1 MHPARRMHRR
11 FIADGDR
18 GLSLIARAILCAA
31 EKFGARPAKA
41 ALFPRRSEMAG
52 EIEKINEIFR
62 IHDEKKKINDEEKQA
77 KEEYYFV
84 EFYMRN
90 HVYDY
95 DEMIRK
101 EPQ

>member
-52 EIEKINEIFR
+52 KIEKINEIFR
-62 IHDEKKKINDEEKQA
+62 IHNEKKKINDGEKQA
-77 KEEYYFV
+77 KE
-84 EFYMRN
+84 N
-90 HVYDY
+90 S
-95 DEMIRK
+95 
-101 EPQ
+101 QN